1 MRLLL
6 LYIDGLVRD
15 CNNAIANALELFVA
29 DTKYAEHTMH
39 QCQIPSTSDD
49 EKRNFFYR
57 WTDRVYIFLT
67 LAFITKYLI

>member
-49 EKRNFFYR
+49 EKRNFFIDEQ
-57 WTDRVYIFLT
+57 TVYTSFLHWH
-67 LAFITKYLI
+67 L